1 MNIRLFD
8 SFQIPQGC
16 SRPLSKQEEDVLTH
30 YLPKFSFS
38 RIVDSRGF
46 IILGNGI
53 DEGGYCYLT
62 EEDLLTF
69 MSDRGG
75 ALIWWGTLDCAEKK
89 IHMSKCPDIVA
100 RNDRDW
106 RSLTGREVEL
116 IWKHSA

>member
-1 MNIRLFD
+1 MNIRFFD

-16 SRPLSKQEEDVLTH
+16 SRPLLKQELEVLDR
-30 YLPKFSFS
+30 YFPNYAFSN
-38 RIVDSRGF
+38 IVDSRGF

-62 EEDLLTF
+62 EEDLLNF

-75 ALIWWGTLDCAEKK
+75 ALIWWGMLDSNEKK
-89 IHMSKCPDIVA
+89 MHMSKCPDIVA

-116 IWKHSA
+116 IWKYSA